1 MSAQQVNKIF
11 SLILLM
17 FGRYCAIVFKIIYNR
32 SKILNKRE
40 KVKDLEPWIG

>member
-17 FGRYCAIVFKIIYNR
+17 FGRYCHVYCAIVEFLKSFITAR
-32 SKILNKRE
+32 KSSLKE
-40 KVKDLEPWIG
+40 KK

>member
-17 FGRYCAIVFKIIYNR
+17 FGPYCAIVEFLKSFITAQKSSIN
-32 SKILNKRE
+32 E
-40 KVKDLEPWIG
+40 KK